1 MEEGLERRNWRCNVT
16 YQLHQQDCLEWMQ
29 QQPDAL
35 IDTILFS
42 PPYNKKGLRG
52 GVKTC
57 ENIWKG
63 SNIDYATYDDNLTE
77 AAYHEWQIKI
87 VNECHR
93 IIKPTGSIFYQ
104 HKIRNW
110 DRKGSHPMEW
120 LSKSCAQFYQEIVWH
135 RKSTMAMDERY
146 LFNTTERIYWFC
158 KAKPAVYKQQVDE
171 AYRSDVWAITPERQQ
186 GHPAPFPEQLVEN
199 CILLTTQPGDLVYDP
214 FAGSGTTLL
223 VAERLGRNSAGTE
236 IDSNYIAISQKRI
249 AVCGQASNNFANI
262 FDTKYS
268 IDRVM
273 NAK

>member
-1 MEEGLERRNWRCNVT
+1 MT
-16 YQLHQQDCLEWMQ
+16 YTLHQQDCLEWMQ
-29 QQPDAL
+29 SQADDS

-77 AAYHEWQIKI
+77 LDYQAWQIKI

-120 LSKSCAQFYQEIVWH
+120 LSKSEAQFYQEIVWH

-158 KAKPAVYKQQVDE
+158 KQKPNVYKQQVDLD
-171 AYRSDVWAITPERQQ
+171 YRSDVWAITPERQN
-186 GHPAPFPEQLVEN
+186 GHPAPFPEQLAEN
-199 CILLTTQPGDLVYDP
+199 CILLTTQPGDTIYDP
-214 FAGSGTTLL
+214 FAGSGTTLA
-223 VAERLGRNSAGTE
+223 VSERLGRRSIGTE
-236 IDSNYIAISQKRI
+236 IDPAYIALAHKRLN
-249 AVCGQASNNFANI
+249 QPLLRLFE
-262 FDTKYS
+262 
-268 IDRVM
+268 
-273 NAK
+273 

>member
-1 MEEGLERRNWRCNVT
+1 MKTRAN
-16 YQLHQQDCLEWMQ
+16 DS
-29 QQPDAL
+29 

-77 AAYHEWQIKI
+77 AAYQEWQIKI

-120 LSKSCAQFYQEIVWH
+120 LSKTQAQFYQEIVWH

-158 KAKPAVYKQQVDE
+158 KAKPQVYKQQVDLD
-171 AYRSDVWAITPERQQ
+171 YRSDVWVISPERQND
-186 GHPAPFPEQLVEN
+186 HPAPFPEQLVDN
-199 CILLTTQPGDLVYDP
+199 CILLTTLPGDCVYDP
-214 FAGSGTTLL
+214 FAGSGTTLA
-223 VAERLGRNSAGTE
+223 VSERLARVSIGTE
-236 IDSNYIAISQKRI
+236 IDPAYIALATKRLN
-249 AVCGQASNNFANI
+249 QPSLRLFE
-262 FDTKYS
+262 
-268 IDRVM
+268 
-273 NAK
+273 